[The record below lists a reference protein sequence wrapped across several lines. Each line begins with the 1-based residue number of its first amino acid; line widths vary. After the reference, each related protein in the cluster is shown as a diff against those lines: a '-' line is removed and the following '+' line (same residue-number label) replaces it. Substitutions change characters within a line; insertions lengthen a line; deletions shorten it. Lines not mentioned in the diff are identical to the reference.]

1 MGKFETIFFFQ
12 AICAKADGEPCC
24 DWVGETGAGHFV
36 KMVHNGIEYGD
47 MQIICEAYHI
57 MRNGLRLTPAEM
69 SKTFDEWNKGD
80 LDSFLIEITRDIL
93 KYKDDKGYLLERIR
107 DTAGQKGTGKWTA
120 IAALD
125 YGIPV
130 TLIGESVFGRC
141 LSALKSERVEASSV
155 LAGPNNVYEGDKKV
169 FLEHLGNALYAA
181 KIISYAQGF
190 MLLREAAKI
199 HNWNLNYG
207 GIALM
212 WRGGCI
218 IRR

>member
-1 MGKFETIFFFQ
+1 
-12 AICAKADGEPCC
+12 
-24 DWVGETGAGHFV
+24 
-36 KMVHNGIEYGD
+36 MVHNGIEYGD
-47 MQIICEAYHI
+47 MQIICEAYHL
-57 MRNGLRLTPAEM
+57 MRSGLQLTQEEM
-69 SKTFDEWNKGD
+69 CTVFDEWNKSE

-93 KYKDDKGYLLERIR
+93 KYKDEKGYLLERIR

-125 YGIPV
+125 YGVPV
-130 TLIGESVFGRC
+130 TLIGESVFSRC
-141 LSALKSERVEASSV
+141 LSALKNERVEASV
-155 LAGPNNVYEGDKKV
+155 MLPGPDSIYKGDKKEL
-169 FLEHLGNALYAA
+169 LEHLRKALYAA
-181 KIISYAQGF
+181 KIISYTQGF